1 MTTAL
6 FGNERVEVTASAAS
20 SETYTI
26 TGHATSSSAEGTVWV
41 NLSDDVTHGDNE
53 PEDDSELGTSVEM
66 STTVNV
72 LEGDEVIVTVY
83 GGVISSMVVTGV
95 VGRGDEQ
102 DDKINDAQRAAQAAW
117 DWADESHDAAVQAQ
131 RDADA
136 ADAAAGAAQQSAD
149 AAAASAQTAN
159 ENALQAIDDA
169 SAASDAAQAA
179 QGSADSAAQS
189 ARTAQQTAEA
199 AQQSAN
205 TAQGAANAAQASAN
219 AANAHAVAALN
230 SLSTVEDVV
239 DTLTWITEHGTMA
252 RTADTAVDPSKV
264 YFVRDNDGDY
274 SVGGNRYSIVQEPVA
289 SDLSSYYELTI
300 DKSVENYIATH
311 LSVTNEGLWLTPTES
326 GGYRVL
332 VATGGAGKTYP
343 TAGTY
348 IIDGSG
354 TTVAQFTGT
363 GISFADDR
371 TFYIGDSDAY
381 IFFDG
386 NGHINIGGSNVT
398 IGGSTTLAEL
408 LAKYDATI
416 TSDDISVSKTGG
428 TATITVGGDTV
439 TISDGATGA
448 QGPKG
453 DTGNQGPQGPKGSDG
468 TSVTVS
474 RVEYGTSASAST
486 QPSSWSTSVPTS
498 IAKGQWLWVKTSY
511 SDGTDAT
518 TKSYVGTDGEDGTS
532 VFVQSATKSG
542 DTTTVVI
549 ADSEG
554 HTDTLT
560 IKDGTDG
567 TNGTNGQNG
576 LTGYVHTAWANS
588 ADGSTDFSTTVSAN
602 KKYLGVYTDNTAADS
617 QTYSDYSWS
626 LIKGAD
632 GHSPA
637 ITTSKNSDGS
647 VTIYVDGTATST
659 VDAGE
664 DGQTPTVTTTK
675 NSDGSVTIYVNGTAS
690 NTVEAGADGTSYY
703 TYVRYSANANGSGMV
718 TTPTSATK
726 YIGVYTGTSSSVPAY
741 TSFKWSKYVG
751 SDADPLTVTSHDVD
765 YQLSTSG
772 STAPTG
778 NWSTTPLAPTTTQYL
793 WTRTT
798 LKFSDNTTSV
808 SYSVGGKAGTN
819 GQNGTN
825 GTNGT
830 DGGRWYAG
838 TKITGTSTTA
848 TVFSG
853 SGITAAVVG
862 DMYLNTS
869 TYNTYRCTV
878 AGAASVAKWVY
889 TANIKGAT
897 GEQGPQ
903 GETGAK
909 GDTGAQGPQGETG
922 PQGPQG
928 PQGETGS
935 AGTNGVSITGVE
947 HQYYLSTSSTS
958 QTGGSWTV
966 KPAAYVR
973 GRYYWE
979 RWKVSFSS
987 GDPTYT
993 TATLA
998 EEVTSAWTAIESNED
1013 AIALKANS
1021 SDVYTKTAVDGKI
1034 TQEVTDRNA
1043 AITAKANEIT
1053 SSVSETYATKTAVNS
1068 KADASD
1074 VTALAGRVTTAE
1086 SNITQNANNIEL
1098 KVSADGVIGAINLSN
1113 ETAKIQASKVEIDGT
1128 AVFNNSAFQEQLT
1141 SSYSKTIEY
1150 AYDNAGQG
1158 TGYAKLANIKANA
1171 SYLNLP
1177 ITFTLYRRSSATVA
1191 HVTITF
1197 KNGNPTDEIS
1207 KAYYDG
1213 YLPLYYV
1220 RVGTGSYD
1228 IYFALGES
1236 WDTVKVT
1243 DFVNPYTSSNIT
1255 VTWAGAY
1262 YGTSLPTGAVEF
1274 ERLISGETKLSYDNK
1289 IDMAEANAKAYADS
1303 IEVGGRNL
1311 LFEKPNYYNQ
1321 SAYDVYKIPTSVSL
1335 KGIGTNSITLQLW
1348 GIDIDASSTF
1358 IYVYWGGWSVELFR
1372 ATRQA
1377 VANGYISLTVTPTT
1391 AQTEHADAENKYITI
1406 FNAPRGHSGASL
1418 SIERWKLEKG
1428 DKPTDWTPAP
1438 EDTVT
1443 RTQRIYYR
1451 WNAASTPAA
1460 PTAWVTK
1467 GDDGSAL
1474 WTKMHVSIT
1483 ESYKYIYTCEQYEMA
1498 DGTLGHTDVLLD
1510 NTITVIDGGNII
1522 TGSVTANKLNAS
1534 DINASKTLTVGA
1546 MTDAAAATILNSN
1559 VQVGGRNLLRNTGS
1573 LVSGGMVL
1581 TRATVDG
1588 DTIKLTPT
1596 TSSSYAKFK
1605 VDYLDY
1611 SDHAYGE
1618 YTLSFEYRVS
1628 DDSTSYTATQLVAY
1642 IGFNVASRV
1651 GNTFSSSYDRFYNE
1665 TISTDYSTEWTRAS
1679 VTVSVP
1685 SGLVTGQASALVAGS
1700 NFTVQFGSLGSK
1712 KPTLIRRVKLEKG
1725 NKATDWFPAPEDVDA
1740 AVSDAA
1746 KTATNYITQVDQNGI
1761 TIHPSGG
1768 TSNRVEIDADG
1779 MEVYK
1784 GNVSVASY
1792 GDTARIGKVAG
1803 PRVVIE
1809 TDKLSMY
1816 TGSTGETLAAEI
1828 KAVTVGDGNTVYGE
1842 ISTDRIVAGHVLSD
1856 VIEAGE
1862 GGPQLSEL
1870 GLYLPSTTTAT
1881 IPSMLFGPIGY
1892 QHVIDGVNF
1901 GFSSATTNSNGITT
1915 FNPNL
1920 GVKPTAVFVAAGKAS
1935 GETEAVAK
1943 IAVPIVWSIDSAT
1956 QVQVRW
1962 QRSDTNAWLT
1972 NNAVGWYWLAL
1983 A

>member
-26 TGHATSSSAEGTVWV
+26 TGHATSSSADGTVWV

-136 ADAAAGAAQQSAD
+136 AEAAAGAAQQSAD

-159 ENALQAIDDA
+159 ENALQAIEDA

-205 TAQGAANAAQASAN
+205 TAQSAANAAQTSAN
-219 AANAHAVAALN
+219 AANASATAALN

-252 RTADTAVDPSKV
+252 RTTDTAVDPSKV
-264 YFVRDNDGDY
+264 YFVRDNNGDY
-274 SVGGNRYSIVQEPVA
+274 TVGGNRYSIVQEPAA
-289 SDLSSYYELTI
+289 SGLSGYYELTI

-326 GGYRVL
+326 NGYRVL

-354 TTVAQFTGT
+354 ATVAQFTGT

-371 TFYIGDSDAY
+371 TFYIGDESAY

-386 NGHINIGGSNVT
+386 NGHITIGGTGVT
-398 IGGSTTLAEL
+398 IGGNLTLQDL
-408 LAKYDATI
+408 IDKYDATI

-428 TATITVGGDTV
+428 TATITVGGDSV
-439 TISDGATGA
+439 TISDGAAGA

-453 DTGNQGPQGPKGSDG
+453 DTGDQGPQGP
-468 TSVTVS
+468 
-474 RVEYGTSASAST
+474 A
-486 QPSSWSTSVPTS
+486 
-498 IAKGQWLWVKTSY
+498 
-511 SDGTDAT
+511 
-518 TKSYVGTDGEDGTS
+518 
-532 VFVQSATKSG
+532 
-542 DTTTVVI
+542 
-549 ADSEG
+549 
-554 HTDTLT
+554 
-560 IKDGTDG
+560 
-567 TNGTNGQNG
+567 
-576 LTGYVHTAWANS
+576 
-588 ADGSTDFSTTVSAN
+588 
-602 KKYLGVYTDNTAADS
+602 
-617 QTYSDYSWS
+617 
-626 LIKGAD
+626 
-632 GHSPA
+632 GHSPT
-637 ITTSKNSDGS
+637 ITTTKNSDGS

-664 DGQTPTVTTTK
+664 DGSTPTVTTTK

-703 TYVRYSANANGSGMV
+703 TYVRYSANASGSGMV

-751 SDADPLTVTSHDVD
+751 EDGSDADPLTVTSHAVD

-772 STAPTG
+772 TTAPTG
-778 NWSTTPLAPTTTQYL
+778 TWSTTPLAPTTTQYL

-798 LKFSDNTTSV
+798 LGFSDGTESV

-853 SGITAAVVG
+853 SGIAAAVVG

-928 PQGETGS
+928 PQGETG
-935 AGTNGVSITGVE
+935 GTGAAGVSITGVE

-1034 TQEVTDRNA
+1034 TQEVSDRNA

-1053 SSVSETYATKTAVNS
+1053 STVSQTYTTKQEF
-1068 KADASD
+1068 AD
-1074 VTALAGRVTTAE
+1074 L
-1086 SNITQNANNIEL
+1086 
-1098 KVSADGVIGAINLSN
+1098 
-1113 ETAKIQASKVEIDGT
+1113 
-1128 AVFNNSAFQEQLT
+1128 
-1141 SSYSKTIEY
+1141 
-1150 AYDNAGQG
+1150 
-1158 TGYAKLANIKANA
+1158 
-1171 SYLNLP
+1171 
-1177 ITFTLYRRSSATVA
+1177 
-1191 HVTITF
+1191 
-1197 KNGNPTDEIS
+1197 
-1207 KAYYDG
+1207 
-1213 YLPLYYV
+1213 
-1220 RVGTGSYD
+1220 
-1228 IYFALGES
+1228 
-1236 WDTVKVT
+1236 
-1243 DFVNPYTSSNIT
+1243 
-1255 VTWAGAY
+1255 
-1262 YGTSLPTGAVEF
+1262 
-1274 ERLISGETKLSYDNK
+1274 
-1289 IDMAEANAKAYADS
+1289 
-1303 IEVGGRNL
+1303 EVGGRNL
-1311 LFEKPNYYNQ
+1311 LYNTGDWSSWACTPKATVSDGVLTTANTDT
-1321 SAYDVYKIPTSVSL
+1321 SAF
-1335 KGIGTNSITLQLW
+1335 Q
-1348 GIDIDASSTF
+1348 
-1358 IYVYWGGWSVELFR
+1358 R
-1372 ATRQA
+1372 
-1377 VANGYISLTVTPTT
+1377 ANGWFTLDKADIVDRVITISFEAKKTDATSLQTLCLQVFTTSAAPKSVTSGNIPEGTRVYIPLNYASTDNLTI
-1391 AQTEHADAENKYITI
+1391 ENADAINASTWTKVTITFKPSEVLNTSYTEYAYLAMYIGINNKVGSAQYRRLKAE
-1406 FNAPRGHSGASL
+1406 FANRAS
-1418 SIERWKLEKG
+1418 
-1428 DKPTDWTPAP
+1428 DWTPAP
-1438 EDTVT
+1438 EDMVSQTELTEAKSEIKQTTDGITSTVSKISGVKYLEATSAGWSLANIKSWCVEGATNSWSVKSTENVRTGDTVYIKGYDAT
-1443 RTQRIYYR
+1443 RQCTVYI
-1451 WNAASTPAA
+1451 
-1460 PTAWVTK
+1460 K
-1467 GDDGSAL
+1467 GTVNSVSGNTVNITSHGYEDVLPSDVVISSINQSAES
-1474 WTKMHVSIT
+1474 VSINANR
-1483 ESYKYIYTCEQYEMA
+1483 INLQGA
-1498 DGTLGHTDVLLD
+1498 V
-1510 NTITVIDGGNII
+1510 TI
-1522 TGSVTANKLNAS
+1522 S
-1534 DINASKTLTVGA
+1534 DLSS
-1546 MTDAAAATILNSN
+1546 DAQSATLNSN
-1559 VQVGGRNLLRNTGS
+1559 ISVGGRNYVLNSSGT
-1573 LVSGGMVL
+1573 LVSGLGSAAGSRKEYQALNVGQSYMDIPHGTQVTISFDL
-1581 TRATVDG
+1581 YMTVN
-1588 DTIKLTPT
+1588 
-1596 TSSSYAKFK
+1596 
-1605 VDYLDY
+1605 
-1611 SDHAYGE
+1611 
-1618 YTLSFEYRVS
+1618 
-1628 DDSTSYTATQLVAY
+1628 TANPFIQVY
-1642 IGFNVASRV
+1642 
-1651 GNTFSSSYDRFYNE
+1651 NTNNRGPKAFSSSATGTGTTAGVSKFFTAAAGSVIDERV
-1665 TISTDYSTEWTRAS
+1665 S
-1679 VTVSVP
+1679 VTGYINDRTSP
-1685 SGLVTGQASALVAGS
+1685 MIS
-1700 NFTVQFGSLGSK
+1700 NNFLEFYSSYGTSNWFSISNL
-1712 KPTLIRRVKLEKG
+1712 KLEKG
-1725 NKATDWFPAPEDVDA
+1725 NKPTDWSPAPEDVDA

-1746 KTATNYITQVDQNGI
+1746 KTATNYIVADSSGIKIADANPASSTTYQHQTSSGTDFVVNGGVRNRVNADGMTLYDGSGVADSNIFAKFASQLIELGRNSINSIIKLCNGVGKISVETGTTTTMRIEAESTSEINAHTYISKSALDLTQAYGAAI
-1761 TIHPSGG
+1761 GG
-1768 TSNRVEIDADG
+1768 FIFKDSISTANRLSYATVTARDTGQVEIDTQRD
-1779 MEVYK
+1779 
-1784 GNVSVASY
+1784 
-1792 GDTARIGKVAG
+1792 D
-1803 PRVVIE
+1803 
-1809 TDKLSMY
+1809 
-1816 TGSTGETLAAEI
+1816 GSTQHLQFDDSGLAI
-1828 KAVTVGDGNTVYGE
+1828 N
-1842 ISTDRIVAGHVLSD
+1842 STKGIRGI
-1856 VIEAGE
+1856 
-1862 GGPQLSEL
+1862 
-1870 GLYLPSTTTAT
+1870 
-1881 IPSMLFGPIGY
+1881 
-1892 QHVIDGVNF
+1892 NF

-1915 FNPNL
+1915 FNPGM
-1920 GVKPTAVFVAAGKAS
+1920 GVAPTVVFVAAGKAS
-1935 GETEAVAK
+1935 NETEAVAK
-1943 IAVPIVWSIDSAT
+1943 IAVPMVWSIDSAT